1 MIRAD
6 CFGNNMDFAKKFDVH
21 PWLLREDHFL
31 DLLACVRVYSRINR
45 EYISLAKPQGAAEGK
60 HMNAK
65 LPFSAKADFATRA
78 QTTDSGLVI
87 HSCSKRVRRR

>member
-1 MIRAD
+1 MNL
-6 CFGNNMDFAKKFDVH
+6 F
-21 PWLLREDHFL
+21 
-31 DLLACVRVYSRINR
+31 ACVRVYSRINR

-78 QTTDSGLVI
+78 QTTVNNLRTKDSGLWTNLLVHVPGGFDVGDLRRDEGDVG
-87 HSCSKRVRRR
+87 HSA